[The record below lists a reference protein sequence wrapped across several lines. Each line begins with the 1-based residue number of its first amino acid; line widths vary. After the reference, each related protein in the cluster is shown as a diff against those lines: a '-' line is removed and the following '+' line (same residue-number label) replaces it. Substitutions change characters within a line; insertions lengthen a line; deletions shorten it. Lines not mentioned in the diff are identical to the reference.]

1 MLLFVFAFFFFLP
14 KEVLKGRAERNVLG
28 YLVQSP
34 KANLALWHFCLLIC
48 TKTIVVSVWGKNHLR
63 EVNAG
68 KFNISSC
75 RLGRINFISYM
86 ALLMRFSRVNP
97 PKVRLKALLNKHFW
111 QMLNRKV
118 KMSDLL
124 QVLGCRVAQFK
135 WNMYLPE
142 GISST
147 PGVWEDWVV
156 DGHRGRR
163 K

>member
-1 MLLFVFAFFFFLP
+1 MLVSISESEMTSNWIEMNVFIRSGVMVFFSLQLQVFCRKRCCSSSAGPLWFS
-14 KEVLKGRAERNVLG
+14 
-28 YLVQSP
+28 SP
-34 KANLALWHFCLLIC
+34 QMQVI
-48 TKTIVVSVWGKNHLR
+48 IKNKR
-63 EVNAG
+63 WIR
-68 KFNISSC
+68 FC

-124 QVLGCRVAQFK
+124 QVLGCGVAQFK